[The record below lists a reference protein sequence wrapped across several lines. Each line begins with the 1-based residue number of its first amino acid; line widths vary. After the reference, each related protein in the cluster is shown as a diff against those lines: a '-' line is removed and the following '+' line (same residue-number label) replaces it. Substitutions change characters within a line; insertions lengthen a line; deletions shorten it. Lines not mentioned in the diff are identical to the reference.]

1 MHKWAIASLIILVVS
16 LQAVGVGVTPVRVE
30 AREAATGAVVAAVSE
45 EEREPILNRRRW
57 SPYLV
62 GVGLGILSWLSF
74 LLIDSGLGASSA
86 YARMGALMEGALRSK
101 HLLDREYY
109 VEHLRPLVNPGLMM
123 AAGIIAG
130 SFISAQLS
138 GDFQFR
144 AVPTMWADQFGTAPS
159 LRFVVAFIGG
169 AIMAVGAR
177 WAGGCTSGHGI
188 TGTLQLALS
197 SWVAVVCFFIGG
209 VFTALLLY
217 HS

>member
-1 MHKWAIASLIILVVS
+1 MHKWAIASLILFVVL

-30 AREAATGAVVAAVSE
+30 AREAATGAVVAAASD

-62 GVGLGILSWLSF
+62 GVGLGVLSWLSF

-86 YARMGALMEGALRSK
+86 YARTGALMEGAVRNK
-101 HLLDREYY
+101 HRLDREYY
-109 VEHLRPLVNPGLMM
+109 VEHLRPLVNPGLIM

-130 SFISAQLS
+130 AFISAQLS

-144 AVPTMWADQFGTAPS
+144 AVPAMWAAKFGTAPS
-159 LRFVVAFIGG
+159 LRFLAAFIGG

>member
-1 MHKWAIASLIILVVS
+1 MHKWPIASLILLMVL
-16 LQAVGVGVTPVRVE
+16 LQTVGAWMIPVHVY
-30 AREAATGAVVAAVSE
+30 AREDAPAAAVAAVSE
-45 EEREPILNRRRW
+45 DEWGPILSRQRW
-57 SPYLV
+57 SPYAV

-86 YARMGALMEGALRSK
+86 YARTGALVEGAARSK
-101 HLLDREYY
+101 RVLDREYY

-123 AAGIIAG
+123 AVGIIAG
-130 SFISAQLS
+130 AFISAQLS

-144 AVPTMWADQFGTAPS
+144 AVPAMWAAKFGTAPS
-159 LRFVVAFIGG
+159 LRILVAFIGG

-197 SWVAVVCFFIGG
+197 SWIAVVCFFIGG
-209 VFTALLLY
+209 VFTAMLLY